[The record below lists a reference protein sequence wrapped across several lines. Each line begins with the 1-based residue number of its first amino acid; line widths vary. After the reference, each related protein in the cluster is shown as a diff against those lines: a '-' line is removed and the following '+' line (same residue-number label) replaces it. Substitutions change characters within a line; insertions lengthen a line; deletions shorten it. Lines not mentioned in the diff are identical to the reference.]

1 MLEKQW
7 EEHAE
12 DEQEEK
18 GGEKMDM
25 DKCVKF
31 YGYRNAIWLV
41 KCQSCILLLSVC
53 AQIPNALRGL

>member
-1 MLEKQW
+1 
-7 EEHAE
+7 
-12 DEQEEK
+12 
-18 GGEKMDM
+18 MDM
-25 DKCVKF
+25 EKCVKF